1 MKFFWNKKGLKQIFI
16 SDNSLYNSKLK
27 KIKLQKL
34 TKIDIIIENINLK
47 YRGEVIWIISSIMLE
62 KTLKMK

>member
-1 MKFFWNKKGLKQIFI
+1 MKFFWNKKVLKQIFI

-47 YRGEVIWIISSIMLE
+47 YRGEVIWVKSSIMLE

>member
-1 MKFFWNKKGLKQIFI
+1 MKFFWNKKVLKQIFI

>member
-1 MKFFWNKKGLKQIFI
+1 MKNVLNKKGLKQIFI

-47 YRGEVIWIISSIMLE
+47 YRGEVI
-62 KTLKMK
+62 